1 MPVFSCPPA
10 LMDRLKPDRDLFP
23 STAHSQDN
31 LHCRICSPP
40 THNPH
45 ALLSFVFVSSV
56 CLCHTPDSIL
66 SFTATDA
73 QIIVIVAY
81 LSSNLPL
88 NGWLHAVPAIS
99 GDSHERRSQENPS
112 ICLCRWNSRNKANIY
127 HLDLKCG
134 GRIVESKN
142 SLENS
147 PLTSF
152 HWLVLITNR
161 DRTIRPH
168 KSQIVTDCSH
178 QSSSW
183 YLGTI
188 ENWRTI
194 PRFYR
199 VIMYSH
205 PEILPNV
212 RSSYL
217 CSSFSS
223 STQWSNVI
231 STPNCIRSEETRYR

>member
-1 MPVFSCPPA
+1 MTSRCACNLWWLSWKNKSRKSINMSLSVK
-10 LMDRLKPDRDLFP
+10 LTQKGKYKPLGLEMR
-23 STAHSQDN
+23 
-31 LHCRICSPP
+31 
-40 THNPH
+40 
-45 ALLSFVFVSSV
+45 
-56 CLCHTPDSIL
+56 
-66 SFTATDA
+66 
-73 QIIVIVAY
+73 
-81 LSSNLPL
+81 
-88 NGWLHAVPAIS
+88 
-99 GDSHERRSQENPS
+99 
-112 ICLCRWNSRNKANIY
+112 
-127 HLDLKCG
+127 

-147 PLTSF
+147 SLTSF

-168 KSQIVTDCSH
+168 KSLIVTDCSH

-183 YLGTI
+183 YFGTI

-217 CSSFSS
+217 YSSFSS

>member
-1 MPVFSCPPA
+1 MTSRCA
-10 LMDRLKPDRDLFP
+10 C
-23 STAHSQDN
+23 N
-31 LHCRICSPP
+31 LWWLPWKKKSRKSINMS
-40 THNPH
+40 
-45 ALLSFVFVSSV
+45 LSVK
-56 CLCHTPDSIL
+56 
-66 SFTATDA
+66 
-73 QIIVIVAY
+73 
-81 LSSNLPL
+81 LPQKGKYIPL
-88 NGWLHAVPAIS
+88 GL
-99 GDSHERRSQENPS
+99 EMR
-112 ICLCRWNSRNKANIY
+112 
-127 HLDLKCG
+127 

-147 PLTSF
+147 SLTSF
-152 HWLVLITNR
+152 HWLILITNR

-168 KSQIVTDCSH
+168 KSLIVTDCSH

-183 YLGTI
+183 YFGTI

-194 PRFYR
+194 LRFYR

-217 CSSFSS
+217 YSSFSS
-223 STQWSNVI
+223 STQWFNVI